1 MSNGAPDVKDEKK
14 MNSGNSALQ
23 KGQEELRDDSPRRLS
38 LEERERMRRIL
49 GVDPGGD
56 IRLHVGERADK
67 AAQAMGAQAFTL
79 GSQDIYFREGA
90 YAPGSLEGERLLAH
104 ELTHVLESAVGY
116 KDGPPPA
123 SSEREKSEQ
132 RADRAEDVA
141 SRVAAEMGDVSL
153 SAADKEKLISK
164 VVALIERGLKRD
176 RERRGR

>member
-1 MSNGAPDVKDEKK
+1 
-14 MNSGNSALQ
+14 
-23 KGQEELRDDSPRRLS
+23 
-38 LEERERMRRIL
+38 MRRIL

-104 ELTHVLESAVGY
+104 ELTHVLESAVDTKTGRSCIIRTG
-116 KDGPPPA
+116 KV
-123 SSEREKSEQ
+123 EQ

-153 SAADKEKLISK
+153 SAADKEKLIFK
-164 VVALIERGLKRD
+164 VVALIERGLKGTGKDEGAKRA
-176 RERRGR
+176 RNGSIRLRIERTGWTR